1 MVDLFFSLA
10 LIVNVKP
17 LGLISMVAL
26 VRLLNL
32 GSTLASTTCG
42 KWASMCLKV
51 LRDGR
56 FENNNVS

>member
-1 MVDLFFSLA
+1 LA

-32 GSTLASTTCG
+32 GSTLALTTCG
-42 KWASMCLKV
+42 KWASMCLKI
-51 LRDGR
+51 LRVGR

>member
-1 MVDLFFSLA
+1 LA

-26 VRLLNL
+26 IRLLNL
-32 GSTLASTTCG
+32 GSTLALTSG

-51 LRDGR
+51 LRVGR
-56 FENNNVS
+56 FENNYVS